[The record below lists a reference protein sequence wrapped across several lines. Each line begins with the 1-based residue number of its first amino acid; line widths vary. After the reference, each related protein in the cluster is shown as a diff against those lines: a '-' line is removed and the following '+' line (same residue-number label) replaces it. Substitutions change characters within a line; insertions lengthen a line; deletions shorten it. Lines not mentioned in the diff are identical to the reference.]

1 MRAAGSDG
9 RKWGI
14 RMSFNSTS
22 VLYISRCKYK
32 SENSVINHCHNFH
45 HLLYVI
51 GGSGTLSANGVDYAM
66 HKDDLYVISPG
77 TYHSLQSDS
86 TRPLC
91 TMEVKAL
98 VSDPQLETYLQNM
111 SLRMTVPHVKIKM
124 ILEAMLEE
132 ATYCRPQYKEIITA
146 HFIEFI
152 LNIQR
157 TRSMADPE
165 QERIATGMPGP
176 STAGKHATRLL
187 QDRIDPGDDLAGM
200 AQQYLHANYDRKI
213 VLQELARQL
222 TVSSAH
228 LCRVFCER
236 FQVSPMQY
244 LNNWRLQ
251 QAKELLV
258 NTELTVTEISA
269 KVGFQSVHYLSRRFA
284 AKENMP
290 PLKYRLM
297 NKEIVEMKIEENYVV
312 VDHHIVMPR

>member
-1 MRAAGSDG
+1 
-9 RKWGI
+9 
-14 RMSFNSTS
+14 MSFNSTS

-32 SENSVINHCHNFH
+32 SENCVIDHCHNFH

-51 GGSGTLSANGVDYAM
+51 GGSGTFCANGVDYTM
-66 HKDDLYVISPG
+66 RKDDLYVIAPG

-86 TRPLC
+86 SSPLC
-91 TMEVKAL
+91 TIEVKAL
-98 VSDPQLETYLQNM
+98 VSDPLLESYLQNM
-111 SLRMTVPHVKIKM
+111 SLKMIIPHVKMKM

-132 ATYCRPQYKEIITA
+132 ATLCRPQYKEIITA

-165 QERIATGMPGP
+165 EERSATRIPDP
-176 STAGKHATRLL
+176 SPAGKHATRLL
-187 QDRIDPGDDLAGM
+187 PDRVDPGDDLPSL
-200 AQQYLHANYDRKI
+200 AQQYLHANYGRKI

-228 LCRVFCER
+228 LCRVFYER
-236 FQVSPMQY
+236 FRVSPMQY
-244 LNNWRLQ
+244 LNNWRIQ

-269 KVGFQSVHYLSRRFA
+269 EVGFQSVHYLSRRFA
-284 AKENMP
+284 AKENMS

-297 NKEIVEMKIEENYVV
+297 NKEIVEMQIEDHYVI
-312 VDHHIVMPR
+312 VDHHIVMQR